1 MSAPAWMPLYV
12 ADYLADT
19 GHLSTVEH
27 GAYMLLIMHYWQ
39 AGGLPAEDA
48 KLARICR
55 MSTKEWAAVRDTLA
69 DFFSEGWRHKRID
82 EEIANTAETIDK
94 RSTAGRTAG
103 LASAAARRRNAQ
115 LALNDRSNDDATIVE
130 RPSTPPPTPTPTPE
144 EKTPSLRSGAKARGN
159 RLTEDWQL
167 SAEDRKFARS
177 QGLSDADT
185 EREAAKFRDFW
196 LGKPGKDGAKLDWSA
211 TWRNWVRRACEMR
224 GISPAANGKDAT
236 DDDWRKRLGF
246 ARKERKWAKS
256 RWGPMPNESGCL
268 VPAHMVELTDGTGW
282 AEWGEGS

>member
-39 AGGLPAEDA
+39 AGGLPTEDA

-55 MSTKEWAAVRDTLA
+55 MSAKEWASVRDTLA
-69 DFFSEGWRHKRID
+69 DFFDEGWRHKRIE

-103 LASAAARRRNAQ
+103 LASAAARRRNAER
-115 LALNDRSNDDATIVE
+115 ALNDRSNDGATIVE
-130 RPSTPPPTPTPTPE
+130 RPSTPPPTPTPEETTSLRSVAKKATRLAADWRPTPE
-144 EKTPSLRSGAKARGN
+144 ERA
-159 RLTEDWQL
+159 
-167 SAEDRKFARS
+167 FARS
-177 QGLSDADT
+177 QGLSDPDID
-185 EREAAKFRDFW
+185 READRFRDFW
-196 LGKPGKDGAKLDWSA
+196 LGKPGKDGTKADWPA
-211 TWRNWVRRACEMR
+211 TWRNWIRRACEMR

-236 DDDWRKRLGF
+236 EDDWRKRLAF
-246 ARKERKWAKS
+246 ARQQRKWASS
-256 RWGPMPNESGCL
+256 RWGPMPNEPGCL
-268 VPAHMVELTDGTGW
+268 VPVGMVELTDGDGW
-282 AEWGEGS
+282 AEWGEGA